1 MQTLRPSGPA
11 ADNPT
16 ITVPVPPPRLRWLE
30 SQLEAAGIPFDV
42 DAAGNLTTLEVAQPI
57 IDMVLGYQPKIP
69 KGKYNRMPFDVRVL
83 GFFASL
89 VVVIA
94 IALESV
100 AVMPLAVG
108 LGIDPFI
115 ARGAA
120 ILLAGLVVTLLFSEG
135 LLRDSRRWLFVLGMM
150 GLFLAAALFVWVMGV
165 L

>member
-16 ITVPVPPPRLRWLE
+16 ITVPVPPQRLWWMK

-69 KGKYNRMPFDVRVL
+69 RGNYNRMPMDVRVL

-89 VVVIA
+89 VVVVA
-94 IALESV
+94 VAVESV
-100 AVMPLAVG
+100 AVAPLAAG
-108 LGIDPFI
+108 LGINPNI
-115 ARGAA
+115 GRAVAIIVAGA
-120 ILLAGLVVTLLFSEG
+120 IVTLLFSEG
-135 LLRDSRRWLFVLGMM
+135 LLRDGRRHLFILGMM
-150 GLFLAAALFVWVMGV
+150 GLFLAAALFVWVRGLM
-165 L
+165 